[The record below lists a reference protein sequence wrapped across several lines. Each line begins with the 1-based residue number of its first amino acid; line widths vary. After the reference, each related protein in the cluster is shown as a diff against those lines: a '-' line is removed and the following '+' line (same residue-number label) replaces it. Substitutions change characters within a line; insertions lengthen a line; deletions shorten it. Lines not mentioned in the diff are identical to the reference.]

1 LDVRLNYSI
10 NMKLSLAPLQGFT
23 DLVFR
28 RAFAKYIGGID
39 QFYTPFLVLQN
50 GDKLKSSHQR
60 EIEPKIEEK
69 LVPQFIGNSLKEF
82 VFFRDYLISLGYT
95 KMNWNLG
102 CPFPMLVKK
111 KKGSGLLPYPDMI
124 EEVLSEGLDNRIEVS
139 VKMRI
144 GHDSIEE
151 LEPVLMVLNKFKLSE
166 IIVHPRLG
174 IQQYKGDVNLD
185 AFEQVL
191 SLSKHPVVYNGDIC
205 SLEDYQQRIEKFP
218 KLDEMMIG
226 RGLLKDLFLARK
238 IKGDELPS
246 AKERLDLLEILH
258 GEIYNQYTD
267 YLSGDTQLLSKL
279 KPMWEYFSANFNNER
294 KVYKAI
300 KKSGGMKKYN
310 AAVAF
315 AFQQG
320 IKE

>member
-1 LDVRLNYSI
+1 
-10 NMKLSLAPLQGFT
+10 MKLALAPLQGFT

-50 GDKLKSSHQR
+50 GGGLKSSHRR
-60 EIEPKIEEK
+60 EVEPRLEEN

-111 KKGSGLLPYPDMI
+111 QKGSGLLPFPNMI
-124 EEVLSEGLDNRIEVS
+124 KEVLSGGLDNRIDLS
-139 VKMRI
+139 IKMRI
-144 GHDSIEE
+144 GHDSVQE
-151 LEPVLMVLNKFKLSE
+151 LEPVLTVLNEFKLSE

-174 IQQYKGDVNLD
+174 IQQYKGEVKLE
-185 AFEQVL
+185 AFDKVL

-205 SLEDYQQRIEKFP
+205 SLEDYQQRLEQFP
-218 KLDEMMIG
+218 KLEQMMIG
-226 RGLLKDLFLARK
+226 RGLLKDLFLARR
-238 IKGDELPS
+238 IKGEDALTVS
-246 AKERLDLLEILH
+246 ERLDLLEKIH
-258 GEIYNQYTD
+258 GYIYDSYSS
-267 YLSGDTQLLSKL
+267 YLSGNTQILSKL
-279 KPMWEYFSANFNNER
+279 KPIWEYFSCNFNNEK

-300 KKSGGMKKYN
+300 KKAGSINKYN
-310 AAVAF
+310 TAVAF

-320 IKE
+320 AKNRETL

>member
-1 LDVRLNYSI
+1 
-10 NMKLSLAPLQGFT
+10 MKLSLAPLQGFT

-39 QFYTPFLVLQN
+39 QFYTPFLILQN
-50 GDKLKSSHQR
+50 GDSLKSSHRR
-60 EIEPKIEEK
+60 EVDPNIEEN
-69 LVPQFIGNSLKEF
+69 LIPQFIGNSLKEF
-82 VFFRDYLISLGYT
+82 IFFRDYLIELGYT

-111 KKGSGLLPYPDMI
+111 KKGSGLLPYPEMI
-124 EEVLSEGLDNRIEVS
+124 EEILSDGLDDRIELS
-139 VKMRI
+139 IKMRI
-144 GHDSIEE
+144 GYESSEE
-151 LEPVLMVLNKFKLSE
+151 LEAVLNVLNKFNLSE

-174 IQQYKGDVNLD
+174 KQMYKGDVDLG
-185 AFEQVL
+185 AFGNVL
-191 SLSKHPVVYNGDIC
+191 NLSKHPVIYNGDIC
-205 SLEDYQQRIEKFP
+205 NIEDYQQRLEQFP
-218 KLDEMMIG
+218 NLKQMMIG
-226 RGLLKDLFLARK
+226 RGLLQDLYLPLK
-238 IKGDELPS
+238 IKGEELPL
-246 AKERLDLLEILH
+246 ANERLDLLEKLH
-258 GEIYNQYTD
+258 GEIYDSYTS

-320 IKE
+320 VKD

>member
-1 LDVRLNYSI
+1 
-10 NMKLSLAPLQGFT
+10 MQLSLAPLQGFT

-28 RAFAKYIGGID
+28 RAYAKYIGGID
-39 QFYTPFLVLQN
+39 HFYTPFLVLQK
-50 GDKLKSSHQR
+50 GQDLKTSHRR
-60 EIEPKIEEK
+60 EVEPNIEEN
-69 LVPQFIGNSLKEF
+69 LIPQFIGNSLKEF
-82 VFFRDYLISLGYT
+82 IFFRDYLIELGYK

-102 CPFPMLVKK
+102 CPFPMLAKK
-111 KKGSGLLPYPDMI
+111 KKGSGLLPYPEVI
-124 EEVLSEGLDNRIEVS
+124 EEILSGGLDDRIELS

-144 GHDSIEE
+144 GYESADE
-151 LEPVLMVLNKFKLSE
+151 LEGVINVLNKFNLSE

-174 IQQYKGDVNLD
+174 KQMYKGDVDLE
-185 AFEQVL
+185 AFGRVL
-191 SLSKHPVVYNGDIC
+191 NLSKHSLVYNGDIC
-205 SLEDYQQRIEKFP
+205 NVEDYLKRLEQFP
-218 KLDEMMIG
+218 NLEQMMIG
-226 RGLLKDLFLARK
+226 RGLLQDLFLPLK
-238 IKGDELPS
+238 IKGVELPS
-246 AKERLDLLEILH
+246 AKERLDLLEKLH
-258 GEIYNQYTD
+258 GEIYDSYTS

-320 IKE
+320 VKE

>member
-1 LDVRLNYSI
+1 
-10 NMKLSLAPLQGFT
+10 MQLSLAPLQGFT

-28 RAFAKYIGGID
+28 RAFAKHIGGID

-50 GDKLKSSHQR
+50 GEVLKTSHRR
-60 EIEPKIEEK
+60 EVDPNVEEN
-69 LVPQFIGNSLKEF
+69 LIPQFIGNSLKEF
-82 VFFRDYLISLGYT
+82 IFFRDYLVELGYK

-102 CPFPMLVKK
+102 CPFPMLAKK

-124 EEVLSEGLDNRIEVS
+124 EEILSEGLDERIELS
-139 VKMRI
+139 IKLRI
-144 GHDSIEE
+144 GYESSEE
-151 LEPVLMVLNKFKLSE
+151 LEPVLNVLNKFNLSE

-174 IQQYKGDVNLD
+174 KQMYKGEVDLE
-185 AFEQVL
+185 AFEKAL
-191 SLSKHPVVYNGDIC
+191 NLSKHPVVYNGDIC
-205 SLEDYQQRIEKFP
+205 NLEDYQQRLEKFP
-218 KLDEMMIG
+218 NLEQMMIG
-226 RGLLKDLFLARK
+226 RGLLQDLFLALK
-238 IKGDELPS
+238 IKGEELPS
-246 AKERLDLLEILH
+246 ANERLDLLEKLH
-258 GEIYNQYTD
+258 GEIYDSYTS

>member
-1 LDVRLNYSI
+1 
-10 NMKLSLAPLQGFT
+10 MKLSLAPLQGYT

-28 RAFAKYIGGID
+28 RAFAKHIGGID
-39 QFYTPFLVLQN
+39 QFYTPFLVLQK
-50 GDKLKSSHQR
+50 GEGLKTSHRR
-60 EIEPKIEEK
+60 EVEPNVEEN
-69 LVPQFIGNSLKEF
+69 LIPQFIGNSLKEF
-82 VFFRDYLISLGYT
+82 IFFRDYLIELGYK

-102 CPFPMLVKK
+102 CPFPMLAKK
-111 KKGSGLLPYPDMI
+111 KKGSGLLPYPEMI
-124 EEVLSEGLDNRIEVS
+124 EEILSEGLDERIELS

-144 GHDSIEE
+144 GYESSEE
-151 LEPVLMVLNKFKLSE
+151 LEAVLIVLNKFNLSE

-174 IQQYKGDVNLD
+174 KQMYKGEVDLE
-185 AFEQVL
+185 AFERAL
-191 SLSKHPVVYNGDIC
+191 NLSKHPVIYNGDIC
-205 SLEDYQQRIEKFP
+205 NLEDYKKRLEQFPNLEK
-218 KLDEMMIG
+218 MMIG
-226 RGLLKDLFLARK
+226 RGLLQDLFLPLK
-238 IKGDELPS
+238 IKGEELPS
-246 AKERLDLLEILH
+246 ANERLELLEKLH
-258 GEIYNQYTD
+258 GEIYDSYTS

-279 KPMWEYFSANFNNER
+279 KPMWEFFSANFNNER

>member
-1 LDVRLNYSI
+1 
-10 NMKLSLAPLQGFT
+10 MKLFLAPLQGFT

-50 GDKLKSSHQR
+50 SGELKSSHRR
-60 EIEPKIEEK
+60 EIEPNVEEN
-69 LVPQFIGNSLKEF
+69 LVPQFIGNSIKEF
-82 VFFRDYLISLGYT
+82 VFFRDHLIDLGYT

-111 KKGSGLLPYPDMI
+111 QKGSGLLPFPKLI
-124 EEVLSEGLDNRIEVS
+124 EEVLSEGLDDRIELS

-151 LEPVLMVLNKFKLSE
+151 LEPVLTVLNKFKISE

-174 IQQYKGDVNLD
+174 TQQYKGEVNLE
-185 AFEQVL
+185 AFENVL
-191 SLSKHPVVYNGDIC
+191 HLSKHPIVYNGDIC
-205 SLEDYQQRIEKFP
+205 SLEDYKQRLEQFP
-218 KLDEMMIG
+218 KLEQMMIG
-226 RGLLKDLFLARK
+226 RGLLQDLFLPLK
-238 IKGDELPS
+238 IKGEKFPS
-246 AKERLDLLEILH
+246 ANERLDLLEKLH
-258 GEIYNQYTD
+258 GEIYNSYTS

-320 IKE
+320 VKE